1 MLSSI
6 PNYCLFYFFLLPWL
20 LLILFFIST
29 LSMSLDSGLL
39 LLFINIL
46 ISLFLLLYLDDL
58 DYFFEWFILIS
69 PPLQDF

>member
-69 PPLQDF
+69 SPLQDF